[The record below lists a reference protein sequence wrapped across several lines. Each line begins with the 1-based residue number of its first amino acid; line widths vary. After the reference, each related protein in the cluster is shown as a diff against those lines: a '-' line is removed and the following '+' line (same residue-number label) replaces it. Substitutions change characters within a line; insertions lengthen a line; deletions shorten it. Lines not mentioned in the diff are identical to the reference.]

1 MSRPS
6 KLMLIHEQA
15 RSYKKIK
22 SKDIVDSLYK
32 DFVPYSELEDFSLEF
47 KTPSGKLIELVDDPA
62 VIIGTA
68 VLKSTNKK
76 VAIIG
81 QQMPT
86 SDDDRLKYNFGL
98 VKADGYGLAY
108 NMMEY
113 AEENDLMLHTYV
125 DTIGGDP

>member
-86 SDDDRLKYNFGL
+86 SDDDRLK
-98 VKADGYGLAY
+98 
-108 NMMEY
+108 
-113 AEENDLMLHTYV
+113 
-125 DTIGGDP
+125 